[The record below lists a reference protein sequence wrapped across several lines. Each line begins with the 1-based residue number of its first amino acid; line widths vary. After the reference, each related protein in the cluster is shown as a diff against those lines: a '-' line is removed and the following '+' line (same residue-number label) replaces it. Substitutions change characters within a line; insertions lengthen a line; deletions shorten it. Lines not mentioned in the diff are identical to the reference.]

1 MSQVEQFS
9 TLFSYHFDT
18 TERLMDQ
25 AGKLPDEQ
33 YRDDLGI
40 KWGSVHELLLHIL
53 ATDNGYRVAL
63 ETGRRP
69 APLKAEKYPDLD
81 ALRGLLAEER
91 AGMSTYLEALS
102 DGMIEEAV
110 ELRAGPDRSIAL
122 PRWRFL
128 NHMLFHGMQHQ
139 ADIAAR
145 LTKFGH
151 SPGDL
156 DFIFYT

>member
-1 MSQVEQFS
+1 MAQIGQFS

-25 AGKLPDEQ
+25 AEKLPEDQ

-63 ETGRRP
+63 NTGQRP
-69 APLKAEKYPDLD
+69 APLEAENFPDLD
-81 ALRGLLAEER
+81 ALRRLLEEER
-91 AGMSTYLEALS
+91 EGMEVYLGGLS
-102 DGMIEEAV
+102 AGMIEEVV
-110 ELRAGPDRSIAL
+110 ELRAGPDRTIAL

-128 NHMLFHGMQHQ
+128 NHLLFHGMQHQ
-139 ADIAAR
+139 ADAAAR
-145 LTKFGH
+145 LTRFGH

-156 DFIFYT
+156 DFIFYR